1 MPWIETNTI
10 HWQELHVVCMFNT
23 VGPIYKAAY
32 EGEAEDGGRVLKDT
46 TSRGLWTSLT
56 TIGILASLDLP
67 KIFRKCAW
75 PLAHLLCTWGK
86 FGAPGRIPRK
96 HNDDRTASVP

>member
-23 VGPIYKAAY
+23 VGPIYKAAR
-32 EGEAEDGGRVLKDT
+32 EGEAEDGGRVLQDT

-56 TIGILASLDLP
+56 TTGILASLDLS
-67 KIFRKCAW
+67 RKCAW

-86 FGAPGRIPRK
+86 FGAPVRIPRK
-96 HNDDRTASVP
+96 HSGVSKALVP